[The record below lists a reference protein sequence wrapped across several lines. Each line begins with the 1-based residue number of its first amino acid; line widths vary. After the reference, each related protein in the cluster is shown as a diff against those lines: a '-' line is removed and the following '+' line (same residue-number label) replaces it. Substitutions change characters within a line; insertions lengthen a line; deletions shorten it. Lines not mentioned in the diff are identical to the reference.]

1 MPKFVELL
9 ELKRELRDQLERKLT
24 QRERNEA
31 LADSHSRRE
40 PRMCGL
46 TVHPGRG
53 CSLGCK
59 YCYVEDMGIRGP
71 PESYKLSGLQL
82 VYAILSNP
90 FFLPSEQ
97 GTMLAFGSITEPFLP
112 GIRER
117 TFEYLRAVSE
127 LLGNPTQI
135 STKFYIG
142 KEESR
147 ILGEIDPKLSV
158 LVTIPC
164 LSKAEVIEPYAPRPE
179 LRFQTI
185 RNLRDE
191 SVHTSL
197 FLRPIIPGV
206 ADLDGPKII
215 ENAKSAGANGVV
227 LGTLR
232 VTPSILERLR
242 EAGIHELEELLTSK
256 NIKRGRQVPIDT
268 SSIKSSLRR
277 VALRAGLRVFPAA
290 CSANMDS
297 HSLGCYACSF
307 GPCFGELPP
316 IDPEDIREGLMS
328 LGIAADVYV
337 KGERLILRVRGG
349 VRREKVAKYLVR
361 AFARRMVSTM
371 RT

>member
-1 MPKFVELL
+1 MRKFVELL
-9 ELKRELRDQLERKLT
+9 ELKRELRDQLGKKLT
-24 QRERNEA
+24 QRERKEA
-31 LADSHSRRE
+31 LADSHARRE

-59 YCYVEDMGIRGP
+59 YCYLEDMGIREP

-90 FFLPSEQ
+90 FFLPSQ
-97 GTMLAFGSITEPFLP
+97 YGTMLAFGSITEPFLP

-135 STKFYIG
+135 STKYYLG
-142 KEESR
+142 KEESK
-147 ILGEIDPKLSV
+147 ILREIDPKLSV
-158 LVTIPC
+158 LVTITC

-179 LRFQTI
+179 LRFQTM

-191 SVHTSL
+191 SIHASL

-206 ADLDGPKII
+206 AELEGPKII
-215 ENAKSAGANGVV
+215 ERAKSAGANGVV

-232 VTPSILERLR
+232 ATPSILERLR
-242 EAGIHELEELLTSK
+242 GVGIELEDLLTQGL
-256 NIKRGRQVPIDT
+256 KRGRQVPID
-268 SSIKSSLRR
+268 SSNIKSFLRR
-277 VALRAGLRVFPAA
+277 VAVKEGLKVFPAA

-297 HSLGCYACSF
+297 HSLGCHSCSF
-307 GPCFGELPP
+307 GPCDGDLPQ
-316 IDPEDIREGLMS
+316 IDIEDIREGLMS
-328 LGIAADVYV
+328 LGIVADVV
-337 KGERLILRVRGG
+337 MKGERLILRVRGAK
-349 VRREKVAKYLVR
+349 REKIARSLVR
-361 AFARRMVSTM
+361 AFTRRIVSTV

>member
-1 MPKFVELL
+1 MRKFVELL
-9 ELKRELRDQLERKLT
+9 ELKRELRDQLGKKLT
-24 QRERNEA
+24 QRERKEA
-31 LADSHSRRE
+31 LADSHARRE

-59 YCYVEDMGIRGP
+59 YCYVEDMGMRGP
-71 PESYKLSGLQL
+71 PESYKLSGFQL

-90 FFLPSEQ
+90 FFLPSQ
-97 GTMLAFGSITEPFLP
+97 YGTMLAFGSITEPFLP

-117 TFEYLRAVSE
+117 TFEYLRVVSE

-135 STKFYIG
+135 STKYYLS

-164 LSKAEVIEPYAPRPE
+164 LIKAEIIEPYAPRPE

-191 SVHTSL
+191 SIHTSL

-206 ADLDGPKII
+206 TDLEGPKII

-227 LGTLR
+227 LGALR

-242 EAGIHELEELLTSK
+242 EAGIELEDLLTSK
-256 NIKRGRQVPIDT
+256 DLKKGRQVPIDT
-268 SSIKSSLRR
+268 STVKSFLRR
-277 VALRAGLRVFPAA
+277 IAMREGLKVFPAA

-297 HSLGCYACSF
+297 HSLGCHACSF
-307 GPCFGELPP
+307 GPCADDLPP

-328 LGIAADVYV
+328 LGIVADVMV
-337 KGERLILRVRGG
+337 EGGRLILRVRGKK
-349 VRREKVAKYLVR
+349 REKVARSLLR
-361 AFARRMVSTM
+361 AFTRRAVSTIKI
-371 RT
+371 